1 MSAVR
6 QITYNSPINK
16 GESPMSIRNQIYG
29 VAPSAHSPLVLTKK
43 PTGAIADDLL
53 SIAVNR
59 MTGRCGDT
67 RADER
72 PLMVIEPAVVTW
84 RRSKQPVHVINLCAG
99 GAMISADFA
108 PRLWD
113 RVTLHFDDG
122 RASDCTV
129 AWLKDGRIGLE
140 FASVQ

>member
-1 MSAVR
+1 
-6 QITYNSPINK
+6 
-16 GESPMSIRNQIYG
+16 MSIRNQIYG

-72 PLMVIEPAVVTW
+72 PLW
-84 RRSKQPVHVINLCAG
+84 SSSL
-99 GAMISADFA
+99 
-108 PRLWD
+108 LW
-113 RVTLHFDDG
+113 
-122 RASDCTV
+122 
-129 AWLKDGRIGLE
+129 
-140 FASVQ
+140 